1 MSSLFLYAS
10 RLACAF
16 LVALLA
22 ALLWAAA
29 VPTAATAQTVRYVD
43 AGAAPG
49 GDGSSWAAAFDA
61 LPDALGAAQPGD
73 AIWIAAGT
81 YAPGTDRR
89 DAFALKDDVAL
100 LGGFAGTETRPAE
113 RTLGAAA
120 TVLSGDVDGDG
131 APSGNAYHVVTA
143 PAGVTGSA
151 VLDRLTITGGN
162 ADGTGADGCGGGLRL
177 DGASPTL
184 QNVRIAG
191 NRAGRGG
198 GLCLTG
204 GAAPA
209 VANALIAENTATEA
223 GGGAY
228 ADQGSAGAFTHVTIT
243 ANAAPTGGGLYALD
257 SAPTVKSSIVWDNAG
272 GSLAS
277 ATSRTI
283 TFTIDEIGNDLYPG
297 NDAPGNLEALI
308 VEAGPNTETVDVSTG
323 TGTTT
328 IEVPGNTSS
337 VTITQNDVD
346 DYTRSFGMN
355 KTETENPVHLDT
367 DLINRLPEP
376 TDYVGQTHITIPVD
390 ELENSY
396 QVKVLP
402 LTSPDGYPTGGD
414 FMEQFVSPNRQTKV
428 GAWKPRPESQLIEYG
443 IIETNTRNGTTIPE
457 ENLQRAENI
466 LELLTTDI
474 LPYLAVNTNR
484 YTTEEAFL
492 NQAPNL
498 NYSYKYWGPGQV
510 NFVDSDIDGF
520 IEHSD
525 ASNTLNTNAIY
536 SEMWSSLTGI
546 GDPAE
551 EYILELQD
559 DGSFV
564 YTNFAKFV
572 PRITQT
578 LTRPVNINW
587 E

>member
-61 LPDALGAAQPGD
+61 LPDALDAAQPGD

-81 YAPGTDRR
+81 YVPGPDRR
-89 DAFALKDDVAL
+89 DAFSLKDGVAL
-100 LGGFAGTETRPAE
+100 LGGFAGTEARPAE

-120 TVLSGDVDGDG
+120 TVLSGAVDGDG

-162 ADGTGADGCGGGLRL
+162 ADGTGVDGCGGGLRL

-191 NRAGRGG
+191 NRAVRGG

-204 GAAPA
+204 GAAPP

-243 ANAAPTGGGLYALD
+243 ANAAPTGGGLYVLD

-297 NDAPGNLEALI
+297 NDAPGNLEELI
-308 VEAGPNTETVDVSTG
+308 IQVGTTTETVDVSTG
-323 TGTTT
+323 TGTKTFT
-328 IEVPGNTSS
+328 IPGTTSS
-337 VTITQNDVD
+337 ITITQNDVD

-367 DLINRLPEP
+367 DLTNRLPEP
-376 TDYVGQTHITIPVD
+376 TDYVGQTDITIPVD
-390 ELENSY
+390 ELESSY
-396 QVKVLP
+396 QVKILS
-402 LTSPDGYPTGGD
+402 LTSPDGYDTGGD
-414 FMEQFVSPNRQTKV
+414 FMEQFVSPNEQTKV
-428 GAWKPRPESQLIEYG
+428 GAWKPRPESQVIEYG
-443 IIETNTRNGTTIPE
+443 IIETNTRNGTQIPE
-457 ENLQRAENI
+457 ENLQRAEEI
-466 LELLTTDI
+466 LNTLTTEVM
-474 LPYLAVNTNR
+474 PYIATNVNR
-484 YTTEEAFL
+484 YSTVQDFEH
-492 NQAPNL
+492 QAPNK

-510 NFVDSDIDGF
+510 FFASTSSEGF
-520 IEHSD
+520 LEYSR

-546 GDPAE
+546 DDPAE
-551 EYILELQD
+551 EYIAEID
-559 DGSFV
+559 SEGDV
-564 YTNFAKFV
+564 TYTAFAKFV

-578 LTRPVNINW
+578 ITRPANIFW